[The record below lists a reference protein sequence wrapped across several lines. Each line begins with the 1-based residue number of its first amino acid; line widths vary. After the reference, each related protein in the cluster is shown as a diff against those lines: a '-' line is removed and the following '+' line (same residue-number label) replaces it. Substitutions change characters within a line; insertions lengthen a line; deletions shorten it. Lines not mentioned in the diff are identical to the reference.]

1 MEIPNKGEL
10 QQIKFNLSSDIT
22 WKDFMSL
29 YKKCSAKPY
38 SSLVIE
44 TTLASD
50 NSSSFRKNLFK
61 KIHKLIMTIDDKIK
75 DEQLL
80 YDIDR
85 KAGQTSA
92 LLSGIIDKYEY
103 ITGEEILSFAQSK
116 IIE

>member
-22 WKDFMSL
+22 WKNFMSL

-38 SSLVIE
+38 SFFID

-61 KIHKLIMTIDDKIK
+61 KIQKLIMTIDDKIK